1 MRFDLYGMLDSQ
13 AKEHPIP
20 TVEKRSGNNR
30 IKMVRQHNKVKKI
43 IKNALKKLGLNLGSK
58 YDFEINLMAEMTY
71 AGEHHGE
78 TSFVSRS
85 DNLFV
90 TY

>member
-43 IKNALKKLGLNLGSK
+43 IKNALKNW
-58 YDFEINLMAEMTY
+58 D
-71 AGEHHGE
+71 
-78 TSFVSRS
+78 
-85 DNLFV
+85 
-90 TY
+90 